1 MTEELHRKIDELLVK
16 VDQLNKDQL
25 NNSSIEK
32 KQKSQRKP
40 NAYNLFMGEY
50 IKNEKKNLG
59 DLYDHKKAFAAGAK
73 EWKNQQKENQ

>member
-1 MTEELHRKIDELLVK
+1 MTEELHKKIDELIVK
-16 VDQLNKDQL
+16 VEQLSNKK
-25 NNSSIEK
+25 E
-32 KQKSQRKP
+32 QKPQRKP

>member
-1 MTEELHRKIDELLVK
+1 MTEELHKKIDELLVK
-16 VDQLNKDQL
+16 VDQLN
-25 NNSSIEK
+25 NSSTEK
-32 KQKSQRKP
+32 KPKTSRKP

>member
-1 MTEELHRKIDELLVK
+1 MTEELHKKIDELLVK
-16 VDQLNKDQL
+16 VDQLN
-25 NNSSIEK
+25 NSSTEK
-32 KQKSQRKP
+32 KPKTSRKP
-40 NAYNLFMGEY
+40 SGYNLFMSEY